1 MKEQRYFFVPH
12 AADTCELPEDEA
24 KHAIRVLRM
33 VPGDELF
40 LIDGV
45 GNFYEAVM
53 EQVTNKKAFYHITK
67 VLPQQP
73 TWHGHIHLAIAP
85 TKMTDRME
93 WLIEKAV
100 EVGVD
105 EVSFLDTAFSER
117 KVLRTD
123 RLEKIAVAA
132 MKQSRKGWLTVINP
146 IIPFDKFINKSFPGL
161 KCMAHCYQEKERV
174 DFFSFIQ
181 NINVSDSQDITVLI
195 GPEGDFSIDE
205 VEKAMGLGYTGVSL
219 GTSRLRTETAG
230 LASVLIA
237 HLARRI

>member
-1 MKEQRYFFVPH
+1 MKEQHFFYVPN
-12 AADTCELPEDEA
+12 AACAGELPEDEA

-33 VPGDELF
+33 VSGDKLF
-40 LIDGV
+40 LVDGV

-53 EQVTNKKAFYHITK
+53 EQVTNKKAYYRITQK
-67 VLPQQP
+67 MPQQR
-73 TWHGHIHLAIAP
+73 TWRGHIHLAIAP
-85 TKMTDRME
+85 TKMIDRME
-93 WLIEKAV
+93 WMVEKAV

-117 KVLRTD
+117 KVIRID

-132 MKQSRKGWLTVINP
+132 MNQSRKGWLTKINP
-146 IIPFDKFINKSFPGL
+146 MVPFDVFFNRPFTGL
-161 KCMAHCYQEKERV
+161 KCMAHCYLEKERV
-174 DFFSFIQ
+174 DLFSLLQ
-181 NINVSDSQDITVLI
+181 NVQDDECQDITVLI

-205 VEKAMGLGYTGVSL
+205 VVNATRHGFTGVSL

-230 LASVLIA
+230 LAAVFMA